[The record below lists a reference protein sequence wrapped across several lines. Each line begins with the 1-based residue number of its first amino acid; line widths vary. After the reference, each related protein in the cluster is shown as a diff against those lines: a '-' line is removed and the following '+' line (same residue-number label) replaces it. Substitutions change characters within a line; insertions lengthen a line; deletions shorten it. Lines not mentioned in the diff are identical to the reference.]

1 MYKTKKSHG
10 KIINLGNG
18 RPIQLKIMKIAK
30 KEIKYFNPIFGK
42 LKLRKGELK
51 ASFQVLN

>member
-1 MYKTKKSHG
+1 MYKNQKSHG

-18 RPIQLKIMKIAK
+18 RPIQLKKIMKIAK

-42 LKLRKGELK
+42 LKIEER
-51 ASFQVLN
+51 